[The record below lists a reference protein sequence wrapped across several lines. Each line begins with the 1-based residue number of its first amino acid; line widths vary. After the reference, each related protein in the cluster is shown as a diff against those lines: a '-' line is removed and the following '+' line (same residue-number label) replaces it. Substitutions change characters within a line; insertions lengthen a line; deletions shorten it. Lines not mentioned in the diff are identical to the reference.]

1 MNISKNFILHLFS
14 FIAKCL
20 YNDKYEAINESCS
33 ISKYA
38 LLGKITMAQ
47 DKLSD
52 FETTMIPIDTP
63 LSPINLMELWRQFD
77 DSFDGSISLE
87 IKRQYE
93 NIIASTTN
101 YINALISKFSM
112 DSIIPKEQ
120 LINVEEAKLR
130 KRNISNK
137 RNSLLGELEKQKSK
151 VPQDEDAIKY
161 IEEQLE
167 KLNAEYNEIS
177 DATEKAESDAVV
189 VDNVSKRISEAF
201 EQLKLHTKDIEEER
215 NHVKRE
221 YLITLGCIPVFT
233 ACFIGFYI
241 WFLIIYNGNMVK
253 FNSWLA
259 FLPYTIIIPIYVALL
274 WLCVYLK
281 DRASKISIELSTRLF
296 NIHYLEGLMKLTNS
310 LSSNSSEAVK
320 RISTTAD
327 ALMKSYLSQISKNHL
342 TEAEVSK
349 MESKEL
355 ESNPYWKY
363 LHEVKDLIKLIK
375 Q

>member
-1 MNISKNFILHLFS
+1 MKISKNYILNLLIFI
-14 FIAKCL
+14 IKCISDER
-20 YNDKYEAINESCS
+20 YAAINESCGLS
-33 ISKYA
+33 ESVLHTRIEK
-38 LLGKITMAQ
+38 AQ
-47 DKLSD
+47 KQLKCYGAN
-52 FETTMIPIDTP
+52 MIPVDSSNSPFVLMSQWQQFDKDYDGTVTVDIKRKYDGLIKSTINYLDHIMS
-63 LSPINLMELWRQFD
+63 LSPIDN
-77 DSFDGSISLE
+77 
-87 IKRQYE
+87 
-93 NIIASTTN
+93 
-101 YINALISKFSM
+101 NAQTESVIT
-112 DSIIPKEQ
+112 
-120 LINVEEAKLR
+120 VEEAKLK

-259 FLPYTIIIPIYVALL
+259 FLPYTIIIPIYVAFL

>member
-1 MNISKNFILHLFS
+1 MKISKNYILNLLIFI
-14 FIAKCL
+14 IKCISDER
-20 YNDKYEAINESCS
+20 YAAINESCGLS
-33 ISKYA
+33 ESVLHTRIEK
-38 LLGKITMAQ
+38 AQ
-47 DKLSD
+47 KQLKCYGAN
-52 FETTMIPIDTP
+52 MIPVDSSNSPFVLMSQWQQFDKDYDGTVTVDIKRKYDGLIKSTINYLDHIMS
-63 LSPINLMELWRQFD
+63 LSPIAN
-77 DSFDGSISLE
+77 
-87 IKRQYE
+87 
-93 NIIASTTN
+93 
-101 YINALISKFSM
+101 NAQTESVIT
-112 DSIIPKEQ
+112 
-120 LINVEEAKLR
+120 VEEAKLK

-241 WFLIIYNGNMVK
+241 WFLIIYNGNMAK

>member
-1 MNISKNFILHLFS
+1 MKISKNYILNLLIFI
-14 FIAKCL
+14 IKCISDER
-20 YNDKYEAINESCS
+20 YAAINESCGLS
-33 ISKYA
+33 ESVLHTRIEK
-38 LLGKITMAQ
+38 AQ
-47 DKLSD
+47 KQLKCYGAN
-52 FETTMIPIDTP
+52 MIPVDSSNSPFVLMSQWQQFDKDYDGTVTVDIKRKYDGLIKSTINYLDHIMS
-63 LSPINLMELWRQFD
+63 LSPIDN
-77 DSFDGSISLE
+77 
-87 IKRQYE
+87 
-93 NIIASTTN
+93 
-101 YINALISKFSM
+101 NAQTESVIT
-112 DSIIPKEQ
+112 
-120 LINVEEAKLR
+120 VEEAKLK

-241 WFLIIYNGNMVK
+241 WFLIIYNGNMAK

>member
-1 MNISKNFILHLFS
+1 MKISKNYILNLLIFI
-14 FIAKCL
+14 IKCISDER
-20 YNDKYEAINESCS
+20 YAAINESCGLS
-33 ISKYA
+33 ESVLHTRIEK
-38 LLGKITMAQ
+38 AQ
-47 DKLSD
+47 KQLKCYGAN
-52 FETTMIPIDTP
+52 MIPVDSSNSPFVLMSQWQQFDKDYDGTVTVDIKRKYDGLIKSTINYLDHIMS
-63 LSPINLMELWRQFD
+63 LSPIDN
-77 DSFDGSISLE
+77 
-87 IKRQYE
+87 
-93 NIIASTTN
+93 
-101 YINALISKFSM
+101 NAQTESVIT
-112 DSIIPKEQ
+112 
-120 LINVEEAKLR
+120 VEEAKLK

-241 WFLIIYNGNMVK
+241 WFLIIYNGNMAK

-259 FLPYTIIIPIYVALL
+259 FLPYTIILPIYVALL

>member
-1 MNISKNFILHLFS
+1 MKISKNYILNLLIFI
-14 FIAKCL
+14 IKCISDER
-20 YNDKYEAINESCS
+20 YAAINESCGLS
-33 ISKYA
+33 ESVLHTRIEK
-38 LLGKITMAQ
+38 AQ
-47 DKLSD
+47 KQLKCYGAN
-52 FETTMIPIDTP
+52 MIPVDSSNSPFVLMSQWQQFDKDYDGTVTVDIKRKYDGLIKSTINYLDHIMS
-63 LSPINLMELWRQFD
+63 LSPIDN
-77 DSFDGSISLE
+77 
-87 IKRQYE
+87 
-93 NIIASTTN
+93 
-101 YINALISKFSM
+101 NALTESVIT
-112 DSIIPKEQ
+112 
-120 LINVEEAKLR
+120 VEEAKLK

-241 WFLIIYNGNMVK
+241 WFLIIYNGNMAK

>member
-1 MNISKNFILHLFS
+1 MKISKNYILNLLIFI
-14 FIAKCL
+14 IKCISDER
-20 YNDKYEAINESCS
+20 YAAINESCGLS
-33 ISKYA
+33 ESVLHTRIEKAQKQLKCYGANMILVDSSNSPFVLMSQWQQFDKDYDGTVTVDIKRKYDG
-38 LLGKITMAQ
+38 LIKSTINYLDHIM
-47 DKLSD
+47 S
-52 FETTMIPIDTP
+52 
-63 LSPINLMELWRQFD
+63 LSPIDN
-77 DSFDGSISLE
+77 
-87 IKRQYE
+87 
-93 NIIASTTN
+93 
-101 YINALISKFSM
+101 NAQTESVIT
-112 DSIIPKEQ
+112 
-120 LINVEEAKLR
+120 VEEAKLK

-241 WFLIIYNGNMVK
+241 WFLIIYNDNMVK

>member
-1 MNISKNFILHLFS
+1 MKISKNYILNLLIFI
-14 FIAKCL
+14 IKCISDER
-20 YNDKYEAINESCS
+20 YAAINESCGLS
-33 ISKYA
+33 ESVLHTRLEK
-38 LLGKITMAQ
+38 AQ
-47 DKLSD
+47 KQLKCYGAN
-52 FETTMIPIDTP
+52 MIPVDSSNSPFVLMSQWQQFDKDYDGTVTVDIKRKYDGLIKSTINYLDHIMS
-63 LSPINLMELWRQFD
+63 LSPIDN
-77 DSFDGSISLE
+77 
-87 IKRQYE
+87 
-93 NIIASTTN
+93 
-101 YINALISKFSM
+101 NAQTESVIT
-112 DSIIPKEQ
+112 
-120 LINVEEAKLR
+120 VEEAKLK

-241 WFLIIYNGNMVK
+241 WFLIIYNGNMAK

>member
-151 VPQDEDAIKY
+151 VPQDEDAIKN

>member
-1 MNISKNFILHLFS
+1 MKISKNYILNLLIFI
-14 FIAKCL
+14 IKCISDER
-20 YNDKYEAINESCS
+20 YATINESCGLS
-33 ISKYA
+33 ESVLHTRIEK
-38 LLGKITMAQ
+38 AQ
-47 DKLSD
+47 KQLKCYGAN
-52 FETTMIPIDTP
+52 MIPVDSSNSPFVLMLQWQQFDKDYDGTVTVDIKRKYDGLIKSTINYLDHIMS
-63 LSPINLMELWRQFD
+63 LSPIDN
-77 DSFDGSISLE
+77 
-87 IKRQYE
+87 
-93 NIIASTTN
+93 
-101 YINALISKFSM
+101 NAKTESVIT
-112 DSIIPKEQ
+112 
-120 LINVEEAKLR
+120 VEEAKLK

-241 WFLIIYNGNMVK
+241 WFLIIYNGNMAK

>member
-1 MNISKNFILHLFS
+1 MKISKNYILNLLIFI
-14 FIAKCL
+14 IKCISDER
-20 YNDKYEAINESCS
+20 YAAINESCGLS
-33 ISKYA
+33 ESVLHTRIEK
-38 LLGKITMAQ
+38 AQ
-47 DKLSD
+47 KQLKCY
-52 FETTMIPIDTP
+52 EANMIPVDSSNSPFVLMSQWQQFDKDYDGTVTVDIKRKYDGLIKSTINYLDHIMS
-63 LSPINLMELWRQFD
+63 LSPIAN
-77 DSFDGSISLE
+77 
-87 IKRQYE
+87 
-93 NIIASTTN
+93 
-101 YINALISKFSM
+101 NAQTESVIT
-112 DSIIPKEQ
+112 
-120 LINVEEAKLR
+120 VEEAKLK

-241 WFLIIYNGNMVK
+241 WFLIIYNGNMAK

>member
-1 MNISKNFILHLFS
+1 MKISKNYILNLLIFI
-14 FIAKCL
+14 IKCISDER
-20 YNDKYEAINESCS
+20 YAAINESCGLS
-33 ISKYA
+33 ESVLHTRIEK
-38 LLGKITMAQ
+38 AQ
-47 DKLSD
+47 KQLKCYGAN
-52 FETTMIPIDTP
+52 MIPVDSSNSPFVLMSQWQQFDKDYDGTVTVDIKRKYDGLIKSTINYLDHIMS
-63 LSPINLMELWRQFD
+63 LSPIDN
-77 DSFDGSISLE
+77 
-87 IKRQYE
+87 
-93 NIIASTTN
+93 
-101 YINALISKFSM
+101 NALTESVIT
-112 DSIIPKEQ
+112 
-120 LINVEEAKLR
+120 VEEAKLK

-259 FLPYTIIIPIYVALL
+259 FLPYTIILPIYVALL

-320 RISTTAD
+320 RINTTAD

>member
-1 MNISKNFILHLFS
+1 MKISKNYILNLLIFI
-14 FIAKCL
+14 IKCISDER
-20 YNDKYEAINESCS
+20 YAAINESC
-33 ISKYA
+33 
-38 LLGKITMAQ
+38 G
-47 DKLSD
+47 LS
-52 FETTMIPIDTP
+52 ESVLHMRIKKTQKQLECYGANMIPADISNSPFLLMSQWQQFDKDYKGTVTVDIKRKYDGLIKSTINYLEHIMS
-63 LSPINLMELWRQFD
+63 LSPIDN
-77 DSFDGSISLE
+77 
-87 IKRQYE
+87 
-93 NIIASTTN
+93 
-101 YINALISKFSM
+101 NAHTESVIT
-112 DSIIPKEQ
+112 
-120 LINVEEAKLR
+120 VEEAKLR

-151 VPQDEDAIKY
+151 EPQDEDAIKY

-215 NHVKRE
+215 KHVKRE

-259 FLPYTIIIPIYVALL
+259 FLPYTISIPIYIALL

-342 TEAEVSK
+342 TEAEISK

>member
-1 MNISKNFILHLFS
+1 MKISKNYILNLLIFI
-14 FIAKCL
+14 IKCISDER
-20 YNDKYEAINESCS
+20 YAAINESCGLS
-33 ISKYA
+33 ESVLHTRIEK
-38 LLGKITMAQ
+38 AQ
-47 DKLSD
+47 KQLKCYWAN
-52 FETTMIPIDTP
+52 MIPVDSSNSPFVLMSQWQQFDKDYDGTVTVDIKRKYDGLIKSTINYLDHIMS
-63 LSPINLMELWRQFD
+63 LSPIDN
-77 DSFDGSISLE
+77 
-87 IKRQYE
+87 
-93 NIIASTTN
+93 
-101 YINALISKFSM
+101 NAQTESVIT
-112 DSIIPKEQ
+112 
-120 LINVEEAKLR
+120 VEEAKLK

>member
-1 MNISKNFILHLFS
+1 MKISKNYILNLLIFI
-14 FIAKCL
+14 IKCISDER
-20 YNDKYEAINESCS
+20 YAAINESCGLS
-33 ISKYA
+33 ESVLHTRIEK
-38 LLGKITMAQ
+38 AQ
-47 DKLSD
+47 KQLKCYGAN
-52 FETTMIPIDTP
+52 MIPVDSSNSPFVLMSQWQQFDKDYDGTVTVDIKRKYDGLIKSTINYLDHIMS
-63 LSPINLMELWRQFD
+63 LSPIDN
-77 DSFDGSISLE
+77 
-87 IKRQYE
+87 
-93 NIIASTTN
+93 
-101 YINALISKFSM
+101 NAQTESVIT
-112 DSIIPKEQ
+112 
-120 LINVEEAKLR
+120 VEEAKLK

-215 NHVKRE
+215 KHVKIE
-221 YLITLGCIPVFT
+221 YFITLGCIPVFT

-241 WFLIIYNGNMVK
+241 WFLIIYNGNMAK

-259 FLPYTIIIPIYVALL
+259 FLPYTIILPIYVALL

>member
-1 MNISKNFILHLFS
+1 MKISKNYILNLLIFI
-14 FIAKCL
+14 IKCISDER
-20 YNDKYEAINESCS
+20 YAAINESCGLS
-33 ISKYA
+33 ESVLHTRIEK
-38 LLGKITMAQ
+38 AQ
-47 DKLSD
+47 KQLKCYWAN
-52 FETTMIPIDTP
+52 MIPVDSSNSPFVLMSQWQQFDKDYDGTVTVDIKRKYDGLIKSTINYLDHIMS
-63 LSPINLMELWRQFD
+63 LSPIDN
-77 DSFDGSISLE
+77 
-87 IKRQYE
+87 
-93 NIIASTTN
+93 
-101 YINALISKFSM
+101 NAQTESVIT
-112 DSIIPKEQ
+112 
-120 LINVEEAKLR
+120 VEEAKLK

-259 FLPYTIIIPIYVALL
+259 FLLYTIIIPIYVALL

>member
-1 MNISKNFILHLFS
+1 MKISKNYILNLLIFI
-14 FIAKCL
+14 IKCISDER
-20 YNDKYEAINESCS
+20 YAAINESCGLS
-33 ISKYA
+33 ESVLHTRIEK
-38 LLGKITMAQ
+38 AQ
-47 DKLSD
+47 KQLKCYGAN
-52 FETTMIPIDTP
+52 MIPVDSSNSPFVLMSQWQQFDKDYDGTVTVDIKRKYDGLIKSTINYLDHIMS
-63 LSPINLMELWRQFD
+63 LSPIDN
-77 DSFDGSISLE
+77 
-87 IKRQYE
+87 
-93 NIIASTTN
+93 
-101 YINALISKFSM
+101 NAQTESVIT
-112 DSIIPKEQ
+112 
-120 LINVEEAKLR
+120 VEEAKLK

-221 YLITLGCIPVFT
+221 YLITLRCIPVFT

-241 WFLIIYNGNMVK
+241 WFLIIYNGNMAK

>member
-1 MNISKNFILHLFS
+1 MKISKNYILNLLIFI
-14 FIAKCL
+14 IKCISDER
-20 YNDKYEAINESCS
+20 YAAINESCGLS
-33 ISKYA
+33 ESVLHTRIEK
-38 LLGKITMAQ
+38 AQ
-47 DKLSD
+47 KQLKCYGAN
-52 FETTMIPIDTP
+52 MIPVDSSNSPFVLMSQWQQFDNDYDGTVTVDIKRKYDGLIKSTINYLDHIMS
-63 LSPINLMELWRQFD
+63 LSPIAN
-77 DSFDGSISLE
+77 
-87 IKRQYE
+87 
-93 NIIASTTN
+93 
-101 YINALISKFSM
+101 NAQTESVIT
-112 DSIIPKEQ
+112 
-120 LINVEEAKLR
+120 VEEAKLK

-241 WFLIIYNGNMVK
+241 WFLIIYNGNMAK

-281 DRASKISIELSTRLF
+281 DRASKISIEISTRLF

>member
-1 MNISKNFILHLFS
+1 MKISKNYILNLLIFI
-14 FIAKCL
+14 IKCISDER
-20 YNDKYEAINESCS
+20 YAAINESCGLS
-33 ISKYA
+33 ESVLHTRIEK
-38 LLGKITMAQ
+38 AQ
-47 DKLSD
+47 KQLKCYGAN
-52 FETTMIPIDTP
+52 MIPVDSSNSPVVLMSQWQQFDKDYDGTVTVDIKRKYDGLIKSTINYLDHIMS
-63 LSPINLMELWRQFD
+63 LSPIDN
-77 DSFDGSISLE
+77 
-87 IKRQYE
+87 
-93 NIIASTTN
+93 
-101 YINALISKFSM
+101 NAQTESVIT
-112 DSIIPKEQ
+112 
-120 LINVEEAKLR
+120 VEEAKLK

>member
-1 MNISKNFILHLFS
+1 MKISKNYILNLLIFI
-14 FIAKCL
+14 IKCISDER
-20 YNDKYEAINESCS
+20 YAAINESCGLS
-33 ISKYA
+33 ESVLHTRIEK
-38 LLGKITMAQ
+38 AQ
-47 DKLSD
+47 KQLKCYGAN
-52 FETTMIPIDTP
+52 MIPVDSSNSPFVLMSQWQQFDKDYDGTVTVDIKRKYDGLIKSTINYLDHIMS
-63 LSPINLMELWRQFD
+63 LSPIDN
-77 DSFDGSISLE
+77 
-87 IKRQYE
+87 
-93 NIIASTTN
+93 
-101 YINALISKFSM
+101 NAQTESVIT
-112 DSIIPKEQ
+112 
-120 LINVEEAKLR
+120 VEEAKLK

-177 DATEKAESDAVV
+177 DATEKAVSDAVV

-310 LSSNSSEAVK
+310 LSSNSSEAVN

>member
-1 MNISKNFILHLFS
+1 MKISKNYTLNLLIFI
-14 FIAKCL
+14 IKCISDER
-20 YNDKYEAINESCS
+20 YAAINESCGLS
-33 ISKYA
+33 ESVLHTRIEK
-38 LLGKITMAQ
+38 AQ
-47 DKLSD
+47 KQLKCYGAN
-52 FETTMIPIDTP
+52 MIPVDSSNSPFVLMSQWQQFDKDYDGTVTVDIKRKYDGLIKSTINYLDHIMS
-63 LSPINLMELWRQFD
+63 LSPIDN
-77 DSFDGSISLE
+77 
-87 IKRQYE
+87 
-93 NIIASTTN
+93 
-101 YINALISKFSM
+101 NAQTESVIT
-112 DSIIPKEQ
+112 
-120 LINVEEAKLR
+120 VEEAKLK

-310 LSSNSSEAVK
+310 LSSNSSEAVN

>member
-1 MNISKNFILHLFS
+1 MKISKNYILNLLIFI
-14 FIAKCL
+14 IKCISDER
-20 YNDKYEAINESCS
+20 YAAINESCGLS
-33 ISKYA
+33 ESVLHTRIEK
-38 LLGKITMAQ
+38 AQ
-47 DKLSD
+47 KQLKCYGAN
-52 FETTMIPIDTP
+52 MIPVDSSNSPFVLMSQWQQFDNDYDGTVTVDIKRKYDGLIKSTINYLDHIMS
-63 LSPINLMELWRQFD
+63 LSPIAN
-77 DSFDGSISLE
+77 
-87 IKRQYE
+87 
-93 NIIASTTN
+93 
-101 YINALISKFSM
+101 NAQTESVIT
-112 DSIIPKEQ
+112 
-120 LINVEEAKLR
+120 VEEAKLK

-241 WFLIIYNGNMVK
+241 WFLIIYNGNMAK

>member
-1 MNISKNFILHLFS
+1 MKISKNYILNLLIFI
-14 FIAKCL
+14 IKCISDER
-20 YNDKYEAINESCS
+20 YAAINESCGLS
-33 ISKYA
+33 ESVLHTRIEK
-38 LLGKITMAQ
+38 AQ
-47 DKLSD
+47 KQLKCYWAN
-52 FETTMIPIDTP
+52 MIPVDSSNSPFVLMSQWQQFDKDYDGTVTVDIKRKYDGLIKSTINYLDHIMS
-63 LSPINLMELWRQFD
+63 LSPIDN
-77 DSFDGSISLE
+77 
-87 IKRQYE
+87 
-93 NIIASTTN
+93 
-101 YINALISKFSM
+101 NAQTESVIT
-112 DSIIPKEQ
+112 
-120 LINVEEAKLR
+120 VEEAKLK

-349 MESKEL
+349 VESKEL

>member
-1 MNISKNFILHLFS
+1 MKISKNYILNLLIFI
-14 FIAKCL
+14 IKCISDER
-20 YNDKYEAINESCS
+20 YAAINESCGLS
-33 ISKYA
+33 ESVLHTRIEK
-38 LLGKITMAQ
+38 AQ
-47 DKLSD
+47 KQLKCYGAN
-52 FETTMIPIDTP
+52 MIPVDSSNSPFVLMSQWQQFDKDYDGTVTVDIKCKYDGLIKSTISYLEHIMS
-63 LSPINLMELWRQFD
+63 LSPIDNNVQTE
-77 DSFDGSISLE
+77 SVI
-87 IKRQYE
+87 
-93 NIIASTTN
+93 T
-101 YINALISKFSM
+101 
-112 DSIIPKEQ
+112 
-120 LINVEEAKLR
+120 VEEARLR
-130 KRNISNK
+130 KRNVSNK

-151 VPQDEDAIKY
+151 KPQDEDAIKY

>member
-1 MNISKNFILHLFS
+1 MKISKNYILNLLIFI
-14 FIAKCL
+14 IKCISDER
-20 YNDKYEAINESCS
+20 YAAINESCGLS
-33 ISKYA
+33 ESVLHTRIEK
-38 LLGKITMAQ
+38 AQ
-47 DKLSD
+47 KQLKCYGAN
-52 FETTMIPIDTP
+52 MIPVDSSNSPFVLMSQWQQFDKDYDGTVTIDIKRKYDGLIKSTINYLDHIMS
-63 LSPINLMELWRQFD
+63 LSPIDN
-77 DSFDGSISLE
+77 
-87 IKRQYE
+87 
-93 NIIASTTN
+93 
-101 YINALISKFSM
+101 NAQTESVIT
-112 DSIIPKEQ
+112 
-120 LINVEEAKLR
+120 VEEAKLK

-241 WFLIIYNGNMVK
+241 WFLIIYNGNMAK

>member
-1 MNISKNFILHLFS
+1 MKISKNYILNLLIFI
-14 FIAKCL
+14 IKCISDER
-20 YNDKYEAINESCS
+20 YAAINESCGLS
-33 ISKYA
+33 ESVLHTRIEK
-38 LLGKITMAQ
+38 AQ
-47 DKLSD
+47 KQLKCYGAN
-52 FETTMIPIDTP
+52 MIPVDSSNSPFVLMSQWQQFDKDYDGTVTVDIKRKYDGLIKSTINYLDHIMS
-63 LSPINLMELWRQFD
+63 LSPIDN
-77 DSFDGSISLE
+77 
-87 IKRQYE
+87 
-93 NIIASTTN
+93 
-101 YINALISKFSM
+101 NAQTESVIT
-112 DSIIPKEQ
+112 
-120 LINVEEAKLR
+120 VEEAKLK

-233 ACFIGFYI
+233 AGFIGFYI

-259 FLPYTIIIPIYVALL
+259 FLPYTIIIPIYIALL

>member
-1 MNISKNFILHLFS
+1 
-14 FIAKCL
+14 
-20 YNDKYEAINESCS
+20 
-33 ISKYA
+33 
-38 LLGKITMAQ
+38 
-47 DKLSD
+47 
-52 FETTMIPIDTP
+52 
-63 LSPINLMELWRQFD
+63 
-77 DSFDGSISLE
+77 
-87 IKRQYE
+87 
-93 NIIASTTN
+93 
-101 YINALISKFSM
+101 
-112 DSIIPKEQ
+112 
-120 LINVEEAKLR
+120 
-130 KRNISNK
+130 
-137 RNSLLGELEKQKSK
+137 
-151 VPQDEDAIKY
+151 
-161 IEEQLE
+161 
-167 KLNAEYNEIS
+167 
-177 DATEKAESDAVV
+177 
-189 VDNVSKRISEAF
+189 
-201 EQLKLHTKDIEEER
+201 
-215 NHVKRE
+215 
-221 YLITLGCIPVFT
+221 
-233 ACFIGFYI
+233 
-241 WFLIIYNGNMVK
+241 MVK

-310 LSSNSSEAVK
+310 LSSNSSEAVN

>member
-1 MNISKNFILHLFS
+1 MKISKNYILNLLIFI
-14 FIAKCL
+14 IKCISDER
-20 YNDKYEAINESCS
+20 YAAINESCGLS
-33 ISKYA
+33 ELVLHTRIEK
-38 LLGKITMAQ
+38 AQ
-47 DKLSD
+47 KQLKCYGAN
-52 FETTMIPIDTP
+52 MIPVDSSNSPFVLMSQWQQFDKDYDGTVTVDIKCKYDGLIKSTINYLDHIMS
-63 LSPINLMELWRQFD
+63 LSPIDN
-77 DSFDGSISLE
+77 
-87 IKRQYE
+87 
-93 NIIASTTN
+93 
-101 YINALISKFSM
+101 NAQTESVIT
-112 DSIIPKEQ
+112 
-120 LINVEEAKLR
+120 VEEAKLK

-215 NHVKRE
+215 KHVKIE
-221 YLITLGCIPVFT
+221 YFITLGCIPVFT
-233 ACFIGFYI
+233 ACFIGIYI

-259 FLPYTIIIPIYVALL
+259 FLPYTIILPIYVALL

-320 RISTTAD
+320 RINTTAD

>member
-1 MNISKNFILHLFS
+1 MKISKNYILNLLIFI
-14 FIAKCL
+14 IKCISDER
-20 YNDKYEAINESCS
+20 YAAINESCGLS
-33 ISKYA
+33 ESVLHTRIEK
-38 LLGKITMAQ
+38 AQ
-47 DKLSD
+47 KQLKCYGAN
-52 FETTMIPIDTP
+52 MIPVDSSNSPFVLMSQWQQFDKDYDGTVTVDIKRKYDGLIKSTINYLDHIMS
-63 LSPINLMELWRQFD
+63 LSPIDN
-77 DSFDGSISLE
+77 
-87 IKRQYE
+87 
-93 NIIASTTN
+93 
-101 YINALISKFSM
+101 NAQTESVIT
-112 DSIIPKEQ
+112 
-120 LINVEEAKLR
+120 VEEAKLK

-310 LSSNSSEAVK
+310 LSSNSSEAVN
-320 RISTTAD
+320 R
-327 ALMKSYLSQISKNHL
+327 
-342 TEAEVSK
+342 
-349 MESKEL
+349 
-355 ESNPYWKY
+355 
-363 LHEVKDLIKLIK
+363 
-375 Q
+375 

>member
-1 MNISKNFILHLFS
+1 MKISKNYILNLLIFI
-14 FIAKCL
+14 IKCISDER
-20 YNDKYEAINESCS
+20 YAAINESCGLS
-33 ISKYA
+33 ES
-38 LLGKITMAQ
+38 LLHTRIEKAQ
-47 DKLSD
+47 KQLKCYGAN
-52 FETTMIPIDTP
+52 MIPVDSSNSPFVLMSQWQQFDKDYDGTVTVDIKRKYDGLIKSTINYLDHIMS
-63 LSPINLMELWRQFD
+63 LSPIDN
-77 DSFDGSISLE
+77 
-87 IKRQYE
+87 
-93 NIIASTTN
+93 
-101 YINALISKFSM
+101 NAQTESVIT
-112 DSIIPKEQ
+112 
-120 LINVEEAKLR
+120 VEEAKLK

>member
-1 MNISKNFILHLFS
+1 
-14 FIAKCL
+14 
-20 YNDKYEAINESCS
+20 
-33 ISKYA
+33 
-38 LLGKITMAQ
+38 MA
-47 DKLSD
+47 
-52 FETTMIPIDTP
+52 
-63 LSPINLMELWRQFD
+63 
-77 DSFDGSISLE
+77 
-87 IKRQYE
+87 
-93 NIIASTTN
+93 
-101 YINALISKFSM
+101 
-112 DSIIPKEQ
+112 
-120 LINVEEAKLR
+120 
-130 KRNISNK
+130 
-137 RNSLLGELEKQKSK
+137 
-151 VPQDEDAIKY
+151 
-161 IEEQLE
+161 
-167 KLNAEYNEIS
+167 
-177 DATEKAESDAVV
+177 
-189 VDNVSKRISEAF
+189 
-201 EQLKLHTKDIEEER
+201 
-215 NHVKRE
+215 
-221 YLITLGCIPVFT
+221 
-233 ACFIGFYI
+233 
-241 WFLIIYNGNMVK
+241 K

>member
-1 MNISKNFILHLFS
+1 MKISKNYILNLLIFI
-14 FIAKCL
+14 IKCISDER
-20 YNDKYEAINESCS
+20 YAAINESCGLS
-33 ISKYA
+33 ESVLHTRIEK
-38 LLGKITMAQ
+38 AQ
-47 DKLSD
+47 KQLKCYGAN
-52 FETTMIPIDTP
+52 MIPVDSSNSPFVLMSQWQQFDKDYDGTVTVDIKRKYDGLIKSTINYLDHIMS
-63 LSPINLMELWRQFD
+63 LSPIDN
-77 DSFDGSISLE
+77 
-87 IKRQYE
+87 
-93 NIIASTTN
+93 
-101 YINALISKFSM
+101 NAQTESVIT
-112 DSIIPKEQ
+112 
-120 LINVEEAKLR
+120 VEEAKLK

-310 LSSNSSEAVK
+310 LSSNSSEAVN

>member
-1 MNISKNFILHLFS
+1 MKISKNYILNLLIFI
-14 FIAKCL
+14 IKCISDER
-20 YNDKYEAINESCS
+20 YAAINESCGLS
-33 ISKYA
+33 ESVLHTRIEK
-38 LLGKITMAQ
+38 AQ
-47 DKLSD
+47 KQLKCYGAN
-52 FETTMIPIDTP
+52 MIPVDSSNSPFVLMSQWQQFDKDYDGTVTVDIKRKYDGLIKSTINYLDHIMS
-63 LSPINLMELWRQFD
+63 LSPIDN
-77 DSFDGSISLE
+77 
-87 IKRQYE
+87 
-93 NIIASTTN
+93 
-101 YINALISKFSM
+101 NAQTESVIT
-112 DSIIPKEQ
+112 
-120 LINVEEAKLR
+120 VEEAKLK

-215 NHVKRE
+215 KHVKIE
-221 YLITLGCIPVFT
+221 YFITLGCIPVFT

-259 FLPYTIIIPIYVALL
+259 FLPYTIILPIYVALL

-320 RISTTAD
+320 RINTTAD

>member
-1 MNISKNFILHLFS
+1 MKISKNYILNLLIFI
-14 FIAKCL
+14 IKCISDER
-20 YNDKYEAINESCS
+20 YAAINESCGLS
-33 ISKYA
+33 ESVLHTRIEK
-38 LLGKITMAQ
+38 AQ
-47 DKLSD
+47 KQLKCYGAN
-52 FETTMIPIDTP
+52 MIPVDSSNSPFVLMSQWQQFDKDYDGTVTVDIKRKYDGLMKSTINYLDHIMS
-63 LSPINLMELWRQFD
+63 LSPIDNNVQTE
-77 DSFDGSISLE
+77 SVI
-87 IKRQYE
+87 
-93 NIIASTTN
+93 T
-101 YINALISKFSM
+101 
-112 DSIIPKEQ
+112 
-120 LINVEEAKLR
+120 VEEAKLK

-241 WFLIIYNGNMVK
+241 WFLIIYNGNMAK

-259 FLPYTIIIPIYVALL
+259 FLPYTIILPIYVALL